1 MTEVRNTAAGQFDG
15 DVVQIGQLTTTLPE
29 ARPTAVAG
37 LPPLAV
43 FVGREAELSRLTAAL
58 EPESPD
64 PVLVWSVGG
73 LPGVGKTALA
83 VAAAR
88 RAVAAGWFPGGVVM
102 ADLRGYD
109 QRVTASAA
117 VASLLGALGVAS
129 EHIPPEEADRV
140 RLWRSLLTRRER
152 MLVVADNVSG
162 ADQVVPLLPGDPRHR
177 VLITSRHRLAGLDLT
192 RLVDLDVLG
201 VPDAVRMLVE
211 VLRMSDPDDTRAHD
225 LAAGDQVA
233 RLCGGLPLAVRVA
246 AALLVADPERSMAD
260 LAEALADGRRRLREL
275 HYDDNLAVRAAFDLS
290 YRLLDPDQARVLR
303 LTALDPGP
311 DVALDA
317 VAAIAD
323 TDRATAA
330 RLVRGLRAAHLVQPG
345 GSAGRWR
352 MHDLIRLYAR
362 DEAAGDPERDGAVV
376 RLLDH
381 YLAAVRATTDEHGEV
396 RAGSAEVRAV
406 DAERAKLVP
415 LVDLARATGHASHV
429 IALSTDLIEYFSLY
443 KLWSEWITTHE
454 LALEV
459 ARRTGDRAGEARLLH
474 GLGVGHGQMLRTDL
488 SARYL
493 REAMSLARRLGDR
506 QLFGRSL
513 NRLGQRFR
521 NTGRLAWAMACH
533 RWAAALF
540 VEAGD
545 QHSYFKAL
553 HDMAVVHRRRRDL
566 DQAVALHLECLSLA
580 REHRWPLIE
589 GRVLDHLGIAYR
601 EMNRTAEAIECH
613 QRNLR
618 IVEEMADRH
627 GHARTM
633 ANLAV
638 TYRVADR
645 PAEAV
650 DCHLEALRTFRDFG
664 AVHAVGSVL
673 KELGITYRVL
683 GRDDEAAR
691 CWTEALAIFEAL
703 PAASAAPVAE
713 RTRQHLAE
721 LTAGA
726 TTPPAASRRRPA
738 PGPPRPPGTA

>member
-1 MTEVRNTAAGQFDG
+1 MAEVRNVVAGHVVG
-15 DVVQIGQLTTTLPE
+15 DVVQIGQVTTTSPD

-58 EPESPD
+58 RPESPD

-109 QRVTASAA
+109 QRVTASTAL
-117 VASLLGALGVAS
+117 VALLGALGVAS

-140 RLWRSLLTRRER
+140 RLWRSLLARRER

-192 RLVDLDVLG
+192 RLVDLDVLD

-225 LAAGDQVA
+225 LAAGEQVA

-246 AALLVADPERSMAD
+246 AALLVADPERTMAD
-260 LAEALADGRRRLREL
+260 LAEALADGHQRLREL
-275 HYDDNLAVRAAFDLS
+275 DYDDNLAVRAAFDLS
-290 YRLLDPDQARVLR
+290 YGLLDPDQARVLR

-311 DVALDA
+311 DVALDTI
-317 VAAIAD
+317 AAIAD
-323 TDRATAA
+323 TDRATAT
-330 RLVRGLRAAHLVQPG
+330 RLVRRLRAAHLVQPA
-345 GSAGRWR
+345 GSAARWR
-352 MHDLIRLYAR
+352 MHDLVRLYAR
-362 DEAAGDPERDGAVV
+362 DKAAEDPERDRAVV

-381 YLAAVRATTDEHGEV
+381 YLAAVRATTDHHGEV
-396 RAGSAEVRAV
+396 RAGTEAVRAV

-415 LVDLARATGHASHV
+415 VIDLAHVTGHAAHV
-429 IALSTDLIEYFSLY
+429 IGMTSGLIEYFSLR

-454 LALEV
+454 LALAV
-459 ARRTGDRAGEARLLH
+459 AQRTGDLAGEARLRH
-474 GLGVGHGQMLRTDL
+474 GLGVGHGQMLNTEL
-488 SARYL
+488 STRYL
-493 REAMSLARRLGDR
+493 RDAMSLARRLGDR
-506 QLFGRSL
+506 QLFGLSL

-521 NTGRLAWAMACH
+521 NTGRLEWAMACH
-533 RWAAALF
+533 RWAATLLL
-540 VEAGD
+540 ETGD
-545 QHSYFKAL
+545 MPSYFGAL
-553 HDMAVVHRRRRDL
+553 HDMAVVHRRRREL

-580 REHRWPLIE
+580 REHQWPLLE

-601 EMNRTAEAIECH
+601 ELDRMAEAIECH
-613 QRNLR
+613 QANLR
-618 IVEEMADRH
+618 IVEDMADRH
-627 GHARTM
+627 GYARTM

-673 KELGITYRVL
+673 KDLGLTYREL

-703 PAASAAPVAE
+703 PAATAAPVAE

-721 LTAGA
+721 LTAGEA
-726 TTPPAASRRRPA
+726 TPPAASRRRPA

>member
-1 MTEVRNTAAGQFDG
+1 MTEVRNVVAGHVVG
-15 DVVQIGQLTTTLPE
+15 DVVQVGHATVTAPQ

-58 EPESPD
+58 RPESTD

-83 VAAAR
+83 VAAAH

-109 QRVTASAA
+109 QRVTPSTALAG
-117 VASLLGALGVAS
+117 LLGALGVAS
-129 EHIPPEEADRV
+129 EHIPQEEADRV

-177 VLITSRHRLAGLDLT
+177 VLITSRHRLAGLDRT
-192 RLVDLDVLG
+192 RLFDLDVLD

-211 VLRMSDPDDTRAHD
+211 VLLMSNPGDTRTDD
-225 LAAGDQVA
+225 LAACEQVA

-246 AALLVADPERSMAD
+246 AALLVADPERAMTD
-260 LAEALADGRRRLREL
+260 LAEALADGHQRLREL
-275 HYDDNLAVRAAFDLS
+275 DYDDDLAVRAAFDLS
-290 YRLLDPDQARVLR
+290 YAHLDPDQARLLR

-311 DVALDA
+311 DVALDTI
-317 VAAIAD
+317 AAIAD

-330 RLVRGLRAAHLVQPG
+330 RLIRRLRAAHLVQPG
-345 GSAGRWR
+345 RSAGRWR
-352 MHDLIRLYAR
+352 MHDLVRLYVR
-362 DEAAGDPERDGAVV
+362 NKAAEDPERDRAVV

-381 YLAAVRATTDEHGEV
+381 YLAAVRATTDHHGEV
-396 RAGSAEVRAV
+396 RAGTAAVRAV

-415 LVDLARATGHASHV
+415 VIELAHATGHSAHV
-429 IALSTDLIEYFSLY
+429 IGMASGLVEYFSLH

-454 LALEV
+454 LALAV

-474 GLGVGHGQMLRTDL
+474 GLGVGHGQLLHTEL
-488 SARYL
+488 SMRYL
-493 REAMSLARRLGDR
+493 RDAMSLARRLGDR
-506 QLFGRSL
+506 RLFGRSL

-521 NTGRLAWAMACH
+521 NTGRLEWAMACH
-533 RWAAALF
+533 QWATALF
-540 VEAGD
+540 HEAGD
-545 QHSYFKAL
+545 AHSYFKAL
-553 HDMAVVHRRRRDL
+553 HDMAVVHRRRREL

-601 EMNRTAEAIECH
+601 EMNLVAEAIECH

-618 IVEEMADRH
+618 IVADMADRH
-627 GHARTM
+627 GYARTM

-638 TYRVADR
+638 TYRVAGR

-673 KELGITYRVL
+673 KDLGITYRRL

-703 PAASAAPVAE
+703 PAETAAPVAE

-721 LTAGA
+721 LTAVDP
-726 TTPPAASRRRPA
+726 TPPAASRRRPA
-738 PGPPRPPGTA
+738 LGPPHPPGTS